1 MREQRRGKA
10 IAMAAEEIEA
20 YLAEERTCRVATVG
34 ANGEPHVKPLW
45 FVWVDG
51 ALWLNSV
58 VKSQRWTDVIRSPKV
73 AIVIDG
79 GHDFMELHGVE
90 IIGTAEVIGDAPRTE
105 LAPEGDPA
113 RPAEDAFG
121 KKYAGGQFM
130 PDGRHAWL
138 RVVPEKLTSWDF
150 RKINT
155 IGA

>member
-1 MREQRRGKA
+1 
-10 IAMAAEEIEA
+10 MAAEEIED
-20 YLAEERTCRVATVG
+20 YLTHERTCRVATVG

-51 ALWLNSV
+51 ALWLNSI

-79 GHDFMELHGVE
+79 GEEFMELHGVE
-90 IIGTAEVIGDAPRTE
+90 IIGTAEVVGDTPRTK

-121 KKYAGGQFM
+121 AKYAGGQFI

-138 RVVPEKLTSWDF
+138 RVVPEKMTSWDF

-155 IGA
+155 MGA